1 MKVLAFGGNSR
12 LAKRLG
18 VKTIWRPHLVGKE
31 EADVQSFS
39 DVLYIV
45 EHLKPDVV
53 VNCAAVT
60 DVNACERSPEYALG
74 VNALGAA
81 NVAMVCRMKDVPLV
95 HISTDYVFSGN
106 NGPKR
111 VGDETYPV
119 NAYGLS
125 KLLGEQAVLSLM
137 PENAVAVRVGWL
149 YGVEYSA
156 CQPMVA
162 ATQSEEHSHAY
173 VYDNIK
179 GNPTFVGH
187 AATAVNKALYTLEAA
202 TYWKSC
208 ILHVSSRNLPVSW
221 FGLLEHD
228 FNIVPMK
235 DGKYRGQGVQ
245 TGDQHTWRPTLGGL
259 VPSEGWELP
268 DYRIGLD
275 AFLKEFRE
283 AFPQKTGD
291 RP

>member
-1 MKVLAFGGNSR
+1 M
-12 LAKRLG
+12 
-18 VKTIWRPHLVGKE
+18 VGRE
-31 EADVQSFS
+31 QADVRNLS
-39 DVLYIV
+39 DVMHAIETY
-45 EHLKPDVV
+45 EPDIV

-60 DVNACERSPEYALG
+60 DVNMCERAPEHALG

-81 NVAMVCRMKDVPLV
+81 NIAIVCRMKGVSLA

-106 NGPKR
+106 NGPKSA
-111 VGDETYPV
+111 GDETYPV

-137 PENAVAVRVGWL
+137 PDNAAVIRVGWL
-149 YGVEYSA
+149 YGVEYPQS
-156 CQPMVA
+156 QPMVA
-162 ATQSEEHSHAY
+162 ATQSDEHSHAY

-187 AATAVNKALYTLEAA
+187 AASAVNKVIYYLEKADWES
-202 TYWKSC
+202 T
-208 ILHVSSRNLPVSW
+208 ILHVSSRNLPVTW
-221 FGLLEHD
+221 FELLEHD

-235 DGKYRGQGVQ
+235 DGKYRGRQVE
-245 TGDQHTWRPTLGGL
+245 TGQQHTWRPTLGGL

-275 AFLKEFRE
+275 MFLKEFRE

-291 RP
+291 GA